1 MSWLEELAAAL
12 EVASLTDAEQRTV
25 LRLAR
30 EVAHRTER
38 INAPLATYLAGR
50 FAAAAEGQD
59 PAGEALRRAEA
70 ILPPAAAT

>member
-12 EVASLTDAEQRTV
+12 DVAPLTNTEQRAV

-38 INAPLATYLAGR
+38 VNAPLAAYLAGR
-50 FAAAAEGQD
+50 FAAAADRPE
-59 PAGEALRRAEA
+59 PAEEALRRAEE
-70 ILPPAAAT
+70 ILPPAAT

>member
-12 EVASLTDAEQRTV
+12 GVAPLTEAEQRTV

-38 INAPLATYLAGR
+38 VNAPLAAYLAGR
-50 FAAAAEGQD
+50 FAAAPDRPDA
-59 PAGEALRRAEA
+59 AGEALRRAEE
-70 ILPPAAAT
+70 ILPPAAT

>member
-12 EVASLTDAEQRTV
+12 DVAPLTDAEQRTV

-38 INAPLATYLAGR
+38 VNAPLAAYLAGR
-50 FAAAAEGQD
+50 FAATTGLLDA
-59 PAGEALRRAEA
+59 AGEVLRRAEG
-70 ILPPAAAT
+70 ILPPADT